1 MGLISNISGVESAS
15 NISGVDILDRYVYI
29 YGINRYIGV
38 GDSIEWGFPRV
49 RGVGEDSQGLMGCV
63 RIPSSPNELSICFR
77 YR

>member
-29 YGINRYIGV
+29 YGINRYIDV

-49 RGVGEDSQGLMGCV
+49 RGGGYVG
-63 RIPSSPNELSICFR
+63 IPKG
-77 YR
+77 